1 MTRIESVPQ
10 ILEGGIAMRKE
21 VKLQNAAS
29 WAMLSGAEAAEAGA
43 TGKAEGA
50 VAGPGRLANTT
61 LWSEFQTIAA
71 REQEQKER
79 SLELKALEEKEKKE
93 RDAAMKLLQA
103 ERAEQE
109 KIAQTEA
116 REARLRAEA
125 EEEKRLQEEYLSEQR
140 RLLDEMEA
148 EAEEQGVRDL
158 GSTRVGGADPYGQ
171 NRAKVL
177 LALGLKIK
185 GVAMPMGG
193 GQKATLMA
201 DHEDGEI

>member
-1 MTRIESVPQ
+1 M
-10 ILEGGIAMRKE
+10 G
-21 VKLQNAAS
+21 
-29 WAMLSGAEAAEAGA
+29 
-43 TGKAEGA
+43 
-50 VAGPGRLANTT
+50 
-61 LWSEFQTIAA
+61 
-71 REQEQKER
+71 
-79 SLELKALEEKEKKE
+79 LKALEEKEKKE
-93 RDAAMKLLQA
+93 REAAMKLLQA

-125 EEEKRLQEEYLSEQR
+125 EEER

-201 DHEDGEI
+201 D

>member
-1 MTRIESVPQ
+1 M
-10 ILEGGIAMRKE
+10 G
-21 VKLQNAAS
+21 
-29 WAMLSGAEAAEAGA
+29 
-43 TGKAEGA
+43 
-50 VAGPGRLANTT
+50 
-61 LWSEFQTIAA
+61 
-71 REQEQKER
+71 
-79 SLELKALEEKEKKE
+79 EEKEKKE
-93 RDAAMKLLQA
+93 REAAMKLLQA
-103 ERAEQE
+103 ERAEQ
-109 KIAQTEA
+109 
-116 REARLRAEA
+116 
-125 EEEKRLQEEYLSEQR
+125 EKRLQEEYLSEQR

>member
-1 MTRIESVPQ
+1 
-10 ILEGGIAMRKE
+10 
-21 VKLQNAAS
+21 
-29 WAMLSGAEAAEAGA
+29 
-43 TGKAEGA
+43 
-50 VAGPGRLANTT
+50 
-61 LWSEFQTIAA
+61 
-71 REQEQKER
+71 
-79 SLELKALEEKEKKE
+79 
-93 RDAAMKLLQA
+93 MKLLQA

-125 EEEKRLQEEYLSEQR
+125 EKEKRLQEEYLSEQR